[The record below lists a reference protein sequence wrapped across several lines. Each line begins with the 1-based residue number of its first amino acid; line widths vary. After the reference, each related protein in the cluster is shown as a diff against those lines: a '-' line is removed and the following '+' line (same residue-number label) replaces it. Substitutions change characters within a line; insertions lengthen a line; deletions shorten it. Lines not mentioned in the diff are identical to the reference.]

1 MNLRDL
7 LGAVRRRW
15 YVVVVGF
22 LLTAGLCIG
31 AMKLVPVQYTAASS
45 VLLLPPQSTVGTG
58 GNPYLSLGGLQ
69 GAVDVLGRAMIS
81 EQVVTDLTGGSPD
94 ETYTFEADA
103 TTSGPL
109 LVLAVKSRSA
119 EGALGLM
126 QSVLDRAPTVLRD
139 LQTEVNAPTES
150 LITMSVIS
158 QDSTVE
164 VDRKSQLRAL
174 IVVLAVGLALT
185 FFATLLIDTALRR
198 RGRTV
203 PARDPSPVDGAHKP
217 PSPPPAVTAGTD
229 HASGADPGPRA
240 RARLR
245 APSRSSYERTK

>member
-15 YVVVVGF
+15 YVVIVGL
-22 LLTAGLCIG
+22 LLTAGMCVG
-31 AMKLVPVQYTAASS
+31 ATKLVPVEYTAGSS
-45 VLLLPPQSTVGTG
+45 VLLLPPNSTVGTG

-69 GAVDVLGRAMIS
+69 GAVDVLGRAMTS
-81 EQVVTDLTGGSPD
+81 EQVVTELTGGSPD

-109 LVLAVKSRSA
+109 LVLAVKSRSSD
-119 EGALGLM
+119 GALGLM

-150 LITMSVIS
+150 LITMSVIA

-185 FFATLLIDTALRR
+185 FFATLLFDTAVRR
-198 RGRTV
+198 RGRAV
-203 PARDPSPVDGAHKP
+203 PAPAPGSVDGAPGTGSMP
-217 PSPPPAVTAGTD
+217 PVAAARPDQATGGTL
-229 HASGADPGPRA
+229 GPR
-240 RARLR
+240 
-245 APSRSSYERTK
+245 SRSGLRTPTRSSAERTK